1 MHGCCSFCMTGPF
14 ATGAGDNPPTGCHSK
29 RCPQYNSNVDVAGY
43 GDGSMF
49 TFCVGLCCMFE
60 YLCSPSAPVNL
71 IAFLCRNGRTFL
83 WIAACKG
90 WTHHIEQQVKFA
102 KADVNQRDK

>member
-1 MHGCCSFCMTGPF
+1 
-14 ATGAGDNPPTGCHSK
+14 
-29 RCPQYNSNVDVAGY
+29 
-43 GDGSMF
+43 
-49 TFCVGLCCMFE
+49 MFE